1 VSEEDGTMELETPW
15 RRQLDEVGN
24 ALQSWASAR
33 VDPEA
38 KVSDAAS
45 PGNGMSSET
54 VLFDM
59 TVDGVTERYVARLAP
74 MPEVFPVFPEYDI
87 QLQAKC
93 MDLARARTNVPAP
106 EVAFLELDDQWLG
119 TQFLVMKRIDG
130 DAPPDVPPYVFGG
143 WVSDA
148 TPEEKAKMQTATL
161 EVLRQLHELTP
172 DNADLSFLLRP
183 EHGATPLAQQ
193 LGYQR
198 FYYEWAREGG
208 SFPLIERTLT
218 WLEENLPE
226 EGEPVLNWGD
236 ARVGNTLYR
245 DFVPVAVLD
254 WEMATVG
261 PREVDLAWMI
271 FLHEFFQDLAERFGM
286 PRMEGFLERDAMI
299 AEYEE
304 LTGHTVRNLEWFEV
318 FAALRFAIVSVRT
331 TARGV
336 AYGVQEW
343 SGDPDD
349 VVMFRGLLENM
360 LDGTYAPWKR

>member
-1 VSEEDGTMELETPW
+1 VIAGVNLYAATP
-15 RRQLDEVGN
+15 N
-24 ALQSWASAR
+24 AFAGR
-33 VDPEA
+33 E
-38 KVSDAAS
+38 
-45 PGNGMSSET
+45 
-54 VLFDM
+54 
-59 TVDGVTERYVARLAP
+59 ARLA
-74 MPEVFPVFPEYDI
+74 
-87 QLQAKC
+87 
-93 MDLARARTNVPAP
+93 DLLGAWAP
-106 EVAFLELDDQWLG
+106 GAV
-119 TQFLVMKRIDG
+119 
-130 DAPPDVPPYVFGG
+130 
-143 WVSDA
+143 
-148 TPEEKAKMQTATL
+148 
-161 EVLRQLHELTP
+161 H
-172 DNADLSFLLRP
+172 NADLSFLLRP

-360 LDGTYAPWKR
+360 LDGTYAPWVRR